1 MIINVMKKRYKIKLL
16 VIGCFLVTTFSSFA
30 QRGYQEDSLQ
40 IKVYSEIIYDQF
52 KPIKIHITKVFCD
65 YCTENQIKHVKEIA
79 WDLAYRDRNAPEN
92 VMNEGKKK
100 LAIYLRIP
108 KDKFRLLRDEQRRR
122 R

>member
-1 MIINVMKKRYKIKLL
+1 MLMKNR
-16 VIGCFLVTTFSSFA
+16 CQVTYFAFVLTLFTSLSSWS

-52 KPIKIHITKVFCD
+52 EPIKINITKVFCD

-108 KDKFRLLRDEQRRR
+108 KDKFILLRDEQRRR